1 MRESRLG
8 PTVMILTCSQCATRY
23 HVDPESLGSEGRV
36 VRCAG
41 CGHRWT
47 AKPPADAPKVL
58 EIKAPSPT
66 AAGRSAGKAA
76 AARRSSFRIVAL
88 LAGAFVIL
96 VVASA
101 AIGRN
106 EIVAYFPASAPIYRA
121 LWLPVAEEPGLGLEF
136 ENVTPERLVEG
147 GVSVLVVEGE
157 IVNQSKQTRSVP
169 PIRVTLLDGGGR
181 QLQHEIL
188 NSKDLSLDAG
198 GKTTFSGRLVNP
210 PSQARNFSITFD
222 IDS

>member
-1 MRESRLG
+1 
-8 PTVMILTCSQCATRY
+8 MILTCSQCATRY
-23 HVDPESLGSEGRV
+23 HVDPESLGSDGRV

-58 EIKAPSPT
+58 DLKAPSST
-66 AAGRSAGKAA
+66 AASRSAAKAA
-76 AARRSSFRIVAL
+76 AARRSSFPILAL
-88 LAGAFVIL
+88 LAGAVVVLVI
-96 VVASA
+96 ASA

-121 LWLPVAEEPGLGLEF
+121 LWLPVDVQWGLKF
-136 ENVTPERLVEG
+136 EDIDSKRLVEG
-147 GVSVLVVEGE
+147 GISVLVVEGE

-222 IDS
+222 VDS

>member
-1 MRESRLG
+1 
-8 PTVMILTCSQCATRY
+8 MILTCSQCATRY
-23 HVDPESLGSEGRV
+23 HVDPESLGAEGRV

-58 EIKAPSPT
+58 EVKAPSRT
-66 AAGRSAGKAA
+66 AAGRSAAKAA
-76 AARRSSFRIVAL
+76 AARRSSFRIVAW
-88 LAGAFVIL
+88 LAAALVIL
-96 VVASA
+96 VIASA

-106 EIVAYFPASAPIYRA
+106 EIAAYFPASAPIYRS
-121 LWLPVAEEPGLGLEF
+121 LGLPVTLRLGLEF
-136 ENVTPERLVEG
+136 EEVTSERLVEG
-147 GVSVLVVEGE
+147 GISVLVVEGG
-157 IVNQSKQTRSVP
+157 IVNQSEQTRNVP

-222 IDS
+222 VDS

>member
-1 MRESRLG
+1 
-8 PTVMILTCSQCATRY
+8 MILTCSQCATRY

-47 AKPPADAPKVL
+47 AMPPADAPKAL

-66 AAGRSAGKAA
+66 AAGRSAAKAT
-76 AARRSSFRIVAL
+76 AARRSSFRIVAW
-88 LAGAFVIL
+88 LACALVIL

-106 EIVAYFPASAPIYRA
+106 EIAAYFPASASIYRS
-121 LWLPVAEEPGLGLEF
+121 LGLPVTVRLGLEF
-136 ENVTPERLVEG
+136 EEVTSERLVEG
-147 GVSVLVVEGE
+147 GLSVLVVEGE
-157 IVNQSKQTRSVP
+157 IVNQSEQTRSVP

-222 IDS
+222 VDS